1 MVNLGIFVLSFHN
14 NGLDFMKIKID
25 KLKKSF
31 PYLLL
36 LMIVS
41 NVFYFVMKIIHS
53 IFEKKAVE
61 PDLKDL
67 PKIEEED
74 ILGI

>member
-1 MVNLGIFVLSFHN
+1 
-14 NGLDFMKIKID
+14 MKIKID
-25 KLKKSF
+25 KIKKSF

-53 IFEKKAVE
+53 IFEEKVVE
-61 PDLKDL
+61 PDLEDL
-67 PKIEEED
+67 AKIEEED

>member
-1 MVNLGIFVLSFHN
+1 
-14 NGLDFMKIKID
+14 MKIKID
-25 KLKKSF
+25 KIKKSF

>member
-1 MVNLGIFVLSFHN
+1 
-14 NGLDFMKIKID
+14 MKIKID
-25 KLKKSF
+25 KIKKSF

-53 IFEKKAVE
+53 IFKKKAVE

-67 PKIEEED
+67 PKIEDED

>member
-25 KLKKSF
+25 KIKKSF

-53 IFEKKAVE
+53 IFEEKVVE

>member
-1 MVNLGIFVLSFHN
+1 
-14 NGLDFMKIKID
+14 
-25 KLKKSF
+25 
-31 PYLLL
+31 
-36 LMIVS
+36 MIVS

-53 IFEKKAVE
+53 IFEEKVVE
-61 PDLKDL
+61 PDLEDL

>member
-1 MVNLGIFVLSFHN
+1 
-14 NGLDFMKIKID
+14 MKIKID
-25 KLKKSF
+25 KIKKSF

-36 LMIVS
+36 SMVVYH
-41 NVFYFVMKIIHS
+41 VFYFIMKGIYS
-53 IFEKKAVE
+53 IFDNKVVE
-61 PDLKDL
+61 PDLEDL

>member
-1 MVNLGIFVLSFHN
+1 
-14 NGLDFMKIKID
+14 MKIKID

>member
-1 MVNLGIFVLSFHN
+1 
-14 NGLDFMKIKID
+14 MKIKID
-25 KLKKSF
+25 KIKKSF

-53 IFEKKAVE
+53 IFEEKVVE
-61 PDLKDL
+61 PDLEDL

>member
-1 MVNLGIFVLSFHN
+1 
-14 NGLDFMKIKID
+14 MKIKID
-25 KLKKSF
+25 KIKKSF

-53 IFEKKAVE
+53 IFEEKVVE

>member
-1 MVNLGIFVLSFHN
+1 
-14 NGLDFMKIKID
+14 MKIKID
-25 KLKKSF
+25 KIKKSF

-53 IFEKKAVE
+53 IFEEKAVE